1 MMENQ
6 RYLLKFLDTTFWKSS
21 KKLAAELD
29 CSIRTLRKYVADI
42 NMDTGRQIILSSN
55 LGYKLR
61 EDIEV
66 EVLFKEQLPQTPY
79 ERTKY
84 IIKQLIDFNQEKINI
99 HDLADELYI
108 SESTL
113 KLDLKRVGKKLYECD
128 LKLVQCG
135 DDIYLE
141 GLEKN
146 KRKMV
151 RTLLYEESSDK
162 FMNMG
167 FIQKSYPQYNVEFIQ
182 YVLKEIFRKYH
193 FYINDYS
200 MINLILYIII
210 AMDRIDHEY
219 EYMEKPEKL
228 FQIKQH
234 EFKLTEEIIASLE
247 EHYELHFNDSE
258 LYELTLLVIGSA
270 INTNFRDHELKN
282 LVTKECSDITERI
295 ICEMS
300 ENYFLDL
307 SDKDFIY
314 RFTLHMNGLLIR
326 CQNSFFTQNP
336 LTENIRNKCP
346 LIYDYAVNIS
356 HIIKRETGYIINDD
370 EIAYLAFHIG
380 SVYENH
386 NNEKHKLSFILLFP
400 QYYDLDIS
408 LSDRI
413 VSVFRKDADIKNI
426 ITNEEDITNTADFI
440 LTTVSIDRK
449 LDMPKVI
456 ITPFFNKADQRKVQ
470 LLMDRLLIEKKKQKF
485 QSILMEYTKPSL
497 FKKNASFQSREEAI
511 HVMSKQLYEAGMV
524 KEFFEHDVQERENLS
539 STSFHSVAIP
549 HATKMNAIQTCMN
562 IVLNKEPVLWGSRK
576 VHLII
581 LIAINDQDKKL
592 FIELYEFLS
601 SVLMEDMQLEELLK
615 AKSYYEFIEILLQ
628 HI

>member
-1 MMENQ
+1 MTENQ

-228 FQIKQH
+228 FQV
-234 EFKLTEEIIASLE
+234 
-247 EHYELHFNDSE
+247 DR
-258 LYELTLLVIGSA
+258 
-270 INTNFRDHELKN
+270 RD
-282 LVTKECSDITERI
+282 
-295 ICEMS
+295 
-300 ENYFLDL
+300 Y
-307 SDKDFIY
+307 
-314 RFTLHMNGLLIR
+314 
-326 CQNSFFTQNP
+326 
-336 LTENIRNKCP
+336 
-346 LIYDYAVNIS
+346 
-356 HIIKRETGYIINDD
+356 
-370 EIAYLAFHIG
+370 
-380 SVYENH
+380 
-386 NNEKHKLSFILLFP
+386 
-400 QYYDLDIS
+400 
-408 LSDRI
+408 
-413 VSVFRKDADIKNI
+413 
-426 ITNEEDITNTADFI
+426 
-440 LTTVSIDRK
+440 SIPRRA
-449 LDMPKVI
+449 L
-456 ITPFFNKADQRKVQ
+456 
-470 LLMDRLLIEKKKQKF
+470 
-485 QSILMEYTKPSL
+485 
-497 FKKNASFQSREEAI
+497 
-511 HVMSKQLYEAGMV
+511 
-524 KEFFEHDVQERENLS
+524 
-539 STSFHSVAIP
+539 
-549 HATKMNAIQTCMN
+549 
-562 IVLNKEPVLWGSRK
+562 
-576 VHLII
+576 
-581 LIAINDQDKKL
+581 
-592 FIELYEFLS
+592 
-601 SVLMEDMQLEELLK
+601 
-615 AKSYYEFIEILLQ
+615 
-628 HI
+628 